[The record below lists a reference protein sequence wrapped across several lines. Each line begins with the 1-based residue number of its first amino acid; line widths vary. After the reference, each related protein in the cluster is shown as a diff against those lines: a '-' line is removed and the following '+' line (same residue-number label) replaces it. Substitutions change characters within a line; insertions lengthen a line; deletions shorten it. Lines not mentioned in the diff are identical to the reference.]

1 LSDSLVTIGT
11 YWYLSDADTAKN
23 ALDAA
28 GIEAYVDDA
37 NIVRMNWFNANAVR
51 GVKLRVRNVDALR
64 AGEVLN
70 SECQSIEE
78 IGEAHEEI
86 VEPEVCAT
94 CGSPEIRQTPRSLIF
109 AGMAAAL
116 VAITVAVG
124 MTEVAFFGVFA
135 IGVMA
140 LIAGRWRCS
149 ECGES
154 WN

>member
-1 LSDSLVTIGT
+1 MSDSLVTIGT
-11 YWYLSDADTAKN
+11 YWFVGDADMAKN

-28 GIEAYVDDA
+28 GIEAFVDDA
-37 NIVRMNWFNANAVR
+37 NIVRVNWFNAVAVK

-70 SECQSIEE
+70 TECQTIEE

-86 VEPEVCAT
+86 VEPEVCGV
-94 CGSPEIRQTPRSLIF
+94 CGSPEIRQTPRVLIF

-116 VAITVAVG
+116 VGITVAVG
-124 MTEVAFFGVFA
+124 ISEAAFFGVFA
-135 IGVMA
+135 LAVMA
-140 LIAGRWRCS
+140 LIAGRWHCS